1 MINLRTLYTVVRDQN
16 YWICISFR
24 NYIRDTRTRTVET
37 KELCKKYHCVII
49 RILVIYYPN
58 HHPALTGLEEK
69 KNIFY
74 SEPICKCS
82 KCFTREIFY
91 DI

>member
-69 KNIFY
+69 KNILLWTDLQMFEMFY
-74 SEPICKCS
+74 SRNIL
-82 KCFTREIFY
+82 
-91 DI
+91 